1 MEGEKNQTP
10 KTVGRKQSSQLW
22 MRYPFPPALANMS
35 SMFLAL
41 SCGAV
46 QVRHRWG
53 TCAGAGAQLCAR
65 STSHSE
71 VPSTPAHQTLPCF
84 PPPALGGNHL
94 LLCVLPAWVEL
105 SCCLSISLYQLLDGS
120 CRAATALRKQRQMV
134 LDVRSYGRTT
144 AKAISLNSQQNRFHQ
159 R

>member
-1 MEGEKNQTP
+1 M
-10 KTVGRKQSSQLW
+10 
-22 MRYPFPPALANMS
+22 
-35 SMFLAL
+35 
-41 SCGAV
+41 
-46 QVRHRWG
+46 
-53 TCAGAGAQLCAR
+53 
-65 STSHSE
+65 
-71 VPSTPAHQTLPCF
+71 PSTPAHQTLPCF

-159 R
+159 RQKISEFKRFSRTQKRVHRTDKEAARRHEINLDNSLSPTRRKKTIKRKYCIALKGIVRLYNG